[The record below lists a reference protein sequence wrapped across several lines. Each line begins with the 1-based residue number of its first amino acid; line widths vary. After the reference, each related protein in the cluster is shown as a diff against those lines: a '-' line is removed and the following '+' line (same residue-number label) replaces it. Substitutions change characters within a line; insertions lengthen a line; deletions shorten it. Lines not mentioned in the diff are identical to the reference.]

1 MVGVDIFKHH
11 YDQQL
16 RSPMLLYRRPGILSI
31 AMAGLLLLATSCANS
46 EAGRSVE
53 ESLQPD
59 PRLLSDKEGQTQNAS
74 PASPTL
80 PAEFPPSV
88 PIYPDSQLQEVKSQ
102 GESGWLTQW
111 KAANTSRQEIL
122 QYYQQQL
129 QDSGWQLQTQTTD
142 QPSQIVAQRD
152 SLQLTVSLRSLS
164 GNQRLSSQ
172 AATTFTLETSQ
183 PSEISETPTATPS
196 PASQITPT
204 PETTST
210 PSPTPSPSP
219 TSSPTFSDLEPA
231 PEEIRS
237 YIRDLAKLGILEPA
251 TETGEFQPNQP
262 ITRRTFARWLFLA
275 HNKIY
280 AQQPGQRLRQGV
292 KSSQPVFGD
301 VPTSDRDFAPIQGL
315 AEAGIIPYPQTG
327 EDSQTQ
333 FNPDQPLTRSQ
344 LLRWKVPLDVRKSL
358 PAASVDAVKEKWGFQ
373 DAQKINSETMRALLA
388 DYKNGDLSNVRRA
401 FGYTRLFQPSKPVTR
416 AEAAAALW
424 YFGSQGEGLSAKNV
438 LEMNSSGTSHSG

>member
-1 MVGVDIFKHH
+1 M
-11 YDQQL
+11 
-16 RSPMLLYRRPGILSI
+16 

-59 PRLLSDKEGQTQNAS
+59 ERLLSDREGQTQKSS
-74 PASPTL
+74 PEEATL
-80 PAEFPPSV
+80 PADFPQSV

-102 GESGWLTQW
+102 RKSGWLTQW
-111 KAANTSRQEIL
+111 RAKNTSRQEIL
-122 QYYQQQL
+122 QYYESQL
-129 QDSGWQLQTQTTD
+129 QDNGWQLQKPTTAD
-142 QPSQIVAQRD
+142 TNTSEIVAQRD

-164 GNQRLSSQ
+164 GNQRLASQ
-172 AATTFTLETSQ
+172 EATTFTLEISPQPETS
-183 PSEISETPTATPS
+183 PTPTATPT
-196 PASQITPT
+196 PA
-204 PETTST
+204 TTST
-210 PSPTPSPSP
+210 PTPTPSSTP
-219 TSSPTFSDLEPA
+219 TSSPTFPDLEQA

-262 ITRRTFARWLFLA
+262 VTRRTFARWLFLA

-280 AQQPGQRLRQGV
+280 AQQAGQRLRKGV

-315 AEAGIIPYPQTG
+315 AEAGIIPYSQTG
-327 EDSQTQ
+327 EDDQTQ

-358 PAASVDAVKEKWGFQ
+358 PAASVDAVREKWGFQ
-373 DAQKINSETMRALLA
+373 DAQKIDSETIRALLA
-388 DYKNGDLSNVRRA
+388 DYKNGDLSNVSRA
-401 FGYTRLFQPSKPVTR
+401 FGYTRLFQPNKPVTR

-438 LEMNSSGTSHSG
+438 LEMKSSGTSNGG